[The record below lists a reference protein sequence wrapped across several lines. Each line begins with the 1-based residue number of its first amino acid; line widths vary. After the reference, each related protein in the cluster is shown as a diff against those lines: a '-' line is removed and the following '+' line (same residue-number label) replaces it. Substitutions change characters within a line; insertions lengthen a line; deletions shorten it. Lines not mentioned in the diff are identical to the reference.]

1 MCVWM
6 VWVVLPP
13 KALHCCCDHVCVCCV
28 QLGCVA
34 VADYVEYSAAPL
46 PPTPYLCDHHM
57 CVPALQL
64 GYVAV
69 GVAGYVAYPGTV
81 GGNVLNSFPEDDRL
95 MQVARVVIGLVVLG
109 HFPLNHHPA
118 RQATEDGLRDI
129 LGLYMSPQASVAFT
143 FFLYLAVEV
152 GGAAVGS
159 RGSLDMG
166 GWAVVRRR
174 AWGGGAG
181 VRVCRGKDLHSRR
194 EREV

>member
-143 FFLYLAVEV
+143 LLFVFGS
-152 GGAAVGS
+152 GGRGGSSRQQGEFGHGGVGS
-159 RGSLDMG
+159 GQEEGLG
-166 GWAVVRRR
+166 
-174 AWGGGAG
+174 WGGGGEG
-181 VRVCRGKDLHSRR
+181 V
-194 EREV
+194 